1 MAAATSQHETD
12 ELIASLKNLL
22 REKDQ
27 FQALLREKDD
37 QLREKEDERKKT
49 LLNLREKDDQLREK
63 DDQLREKEDERKK
76 TLFYDKTNPRGLPDP
91 IRDLAN
97 SSTYVAPPSKLKLE
111 TIQSEF
117 NISPDF
123 ITKEGTQ
130 SAFLM
135 KGKVHITQVLFYQIS
150 N

>member
-27 FQALLREKDD
+27 FQAL
-37 QLREKEDERKKT
+37 
-49 LLNLREKDDQLREK
+49 LREK